1 MSCGPPL
8 TLMKRTTLP
17 ALTVSAAGSKAAL
30 LVPSPVI
37 FTSTTAAGVAVAAGG
52 AGAAFAVAT
61 AAVCEASP
69 FFSPPQAATP
79 NTASVLSTVQRIA
92 DLLRS
97 LRCELVNAFTIYPSP
112 SKAGGLD
119 PLRFSSLPSTLE
131 PMPAPALPQMRPE
144 DLALQLDR
152 GERVQLLDIRASERV
167 AQARVTFGPGLDFRA
182 LPASEIYQLS
192 SLEPLRLDRAQPVV
206 VICGHGNSSRKATQY
221 LRDKGFEAFS
231 VTGGMA
237 AWETVHL
244 PRALSPTPTLQHVIQ
259 LDRVGKGAL
268 SYVLV
273 SDGDAVVVDP
283 GRHLERYDALLAELG
298 ATPAA
303 VVDTHIHA
311 DYVSGARAAAAR
323 WQVPYFLHS
332 DDAVSP
338 YDQTPGKLTYQALS
352 DGDTIAFGRA
362 TLRAA
367 HVPGHTLGSVA
378 LLADDGLVLTGDFLF
393 MKSVGRP
400 DLAGQTE
407 SWAKLLW
414 HSLERARQ
422 SWPSDLLVLPAHY
435 ASEAERRADRAIAA
449 RFDVISATNEAAAI
463 QDERVFLKWIADH
476 QAAFPDA
483 YRTIKEANLGLVELS
498 DPDEETLESGANQCG
513 PSRRSRRG
521 RSNACAVPCRSAS
534 ADASPASPWRN
545 GSAITAPR

>member
-37 FTSTTAAGVAVAAGG
+37 FTSTPPAGVAVAAAG

-69 FFSPPQAATP
+69 FCSPPQAATP

-97 LRCELVNAFTIYPSP
+97 LRYELVNAFTIYPSP

-119 PLRFSSLPSTLE
+119 PLRFSSLPTTLE

-144 DLALQLDR
+144 DLALPLDP
-152 GERVQLLDIRASERV
+152 GERVQRLDIRASERV

-182 LPASEIYQLS
+182 VPASEIYQLS
-192 SLEPLRLDRAQPVV
+192 SLEPLRLDRAQPVA

-283 GRHLERYDALLAELG
+283 GRHVERYDELLQELG

-303 VVDTHIHA
+303 VVDTHMHA
-311 DYVSGARAAAAR
+311 DYLSGARAAAAR
-323 WQVPYFLHS
+323 WRVPYFLHP
-332 DDAVSP
+332 DDARSP
-338 YDQTPGKLTYQALS
+338 YDGTEGRFAHQPLTE
-352 DGDTIAFGRA
+352 GDTIAFGHA
-362 TLRAA
+362 TLVAA
-367 HVPGHTLGSVA
+367 HVPGHTLGSTA
-378 LLADDGLVLTGDFLF
+378 LVLGDALALTGDFLF
-393 MKSVGRP
+393 VRSVGRP
-400 DLAGQTE
+400 DLGGQRHAWT
-407 SWAKLLW
+407 AQLW
-414 HSLERARQ
+414 DSLERVRREG
-422 SWPSDLLVLPAHY
+422 PGDLLVLPAHY
-435 ASEAERRADRAIAA
+435 ASEGERRADRSVAA
-449 RFDVISATNEAAAI
+449 RFDVIAATNEAVMLPNRTA
-463 QDERVFLKWIADH
+463 FLTWVTDH
-476 QAAFPDA
+476 TTQPPDS
-483 YRTIKEANLGLVELS
+483 YRTIKLANLGLVDVS
-498 DPDEETLESGANQCG
+498 DADAEILEFG
-513 PSRRSRRG
+513 P
-521 RSNACAVPCRSAS
+521 NACAV
-534 ADASPASPWRN
+534 
-545 GSAITAPR
+545 G